1 MRLGRRRSSVSW
13 PTEGALVSPVIDTAG
28 RPALLDSGE
37 SSALSRPA
45 APPSGPMLFARY
57 AFGPNRLGYCG
68 PEAVEEL
75 FGEGTVGGDERA
87 LRQLA
92 RGFEGAFPYHELI
105 ARANGLLDPLD
116 RRVVEAYWLGNPLLA
131 AVGPGLLGASLA
143 SRFRPRLRPEGWRWL
158 AGKPDAGAAPVH
170 AFHVLDVFPRT
181 GLLRSGSVDQ
191 ALEVMDSCRI
201 RWGRVLERD
210 GEWLVVSVVPL
221 VMSDGRLELGSARPE
236 RVHAWHDGA
245 GFIDG
250 VQSGD
255 VISIHWSWACDRL
268 SARQLGGLV
277 TWTSR
282 EIGIANLT
290 I

>member
-1 MRLGRRRSSVSW
+1 VAW
-13 PTEGALVSPVIDTAG
+13 PTEATRLGPAIGVPIPVLAAADDGPSATHV
-28 RPALLDSGE
+28 PA
-37 SSALSRPA
+37 
-45 APPSGPMLFARY
+45 SGPVLFARY

-75 FGEGTVGGDERA
+75 FGEGTTGGDDRA

-92 RGFEGAFPYHELI
+92 RAFEGAWPYLELI
-105 ARANGLLDPLD
+105 ARANGLADPLD

-131 AVGPGLLGASLA
+131 AVGPAGLEASLA
-143 SRFRPRLRPEGWRWL
+143 SRFRPRLRPDGWRWL
-158 AGKPDAGAAPVH
+158 AAKPDAGAVPVH
-170 AFHVLDVFPRT
+170 AFHVLDVFPRI
-181 GLLRSGSVDQ
+181 GLLRSGSVDR

-210 GEWLVVSVVPL
+210 GEWLVASVVPL
-221 VMSDGRLELGSARPE
+221 AMVGGRLELGPARPE
-236 RVHAWHDGA
+236 RVQAWRDGA
-245 GFIDG
+245 GFVDG
-250 VQSGD
+250 VAPGD

-268 SARQLGGLV
+268 TVDQLGGLM
-277 TWTSR
+277 TWTAR